1 MRNRVSLETDNFRR
15 RVGLIGRLL
24 GLFVAV
30 WGGGG
35 CGPSQPE
42 VVVYC
47 ALDAEF
53 AQPILDEFQRQSGIR
68 VLAKFDVEST
78 KTVGL
83 ANALIAEANRPR
95 ADIFWNNEIIH
106 TTRLAR
112 LGLLAPYE
120 PVRADEYPAE
130 FRAADHT
137 WHGFA
142 ARARVL
148 LVNTQLVAENE
159 RPRRLDDLTAA
170 QWRGT
175 IGIAK
180 PLFGTT
186 ATHAA
191 CLFAKWGEART
202 QKFFRQLKQN
212 EVQILAGNKPVAQA
226 VSAGRIAIGLTDT
239 DDAIAEV
246 EAGHP
251 VAIVYPD
258 RGPSDEGTLFI
269 PNTLAVIRDAPHRA
283 AAEQLVDFLLS
294 PEVERKLAV
303 GPSAQIPL
311 HPAAQDAARIATP
324 ATIKPLTVDFKLAG
338 ELWESTAR
346 FLREEFTGGP

>member
-1 MRNRVSLETDNFRR
+1 MRTIVSQTTRLFH
-15 RVGLIGRLL
+15 GLASLR
-24 GLFVAV
+24 GLWLALIVAV

-35 CGPSQPE
+35 CGQNQPE

-53 AQPILDEFQRQSGIR
+53 AQPIFDQFEQQSGIR

-83 ANALIAEANRPR
+83 ANALIAEAKRPR
-95 ADIFWNNEIIH
+95 ADVFWNNEIIH
-106 TTRLAR
+106 TARLAR

-120 PVRADEYPAE
+120 PARAGEYPAA
-130 FRAADHT
+130 FRAANHT

-148 LVNTQLVAENE
+148 LVNKKLVAESE
-159 RPRRLDDLTAA
+159 RPRQLDDLTVAK
-170 QWRGT
+170 WRGK

-191 CLFAKWGEART
+191 CLFAKWGDERA
-202 QKFFRQLKQN
+202 QEFFRKLKLN

-239 DDAIAEV
+239 DDAMVEI

-251 VAIVYPD
+251 VVIVYPD

-283 AAEQLVDFLLS
+283 AAEKLVDYLLT
-294 PEVERKLAV
+294 PEVEQKLAV

-311 HPAAQDAARIATP
+311 HPAAQESARVATP
-324 ATIKPLTVDFKLAG
+324 ELVKSLTVDFNAAA
-338 ELWESTAR
+338 ERWESTAK
-346 FLREEFTGGP
+346 FLRDEFTGGP